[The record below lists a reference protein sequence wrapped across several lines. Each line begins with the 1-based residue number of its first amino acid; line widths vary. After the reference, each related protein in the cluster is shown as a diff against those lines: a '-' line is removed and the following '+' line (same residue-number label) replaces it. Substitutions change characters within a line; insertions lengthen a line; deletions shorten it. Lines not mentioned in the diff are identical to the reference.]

1 MGMTDPDA
9 SELESLVADAQKVE
23 PLGDRAPRL
32 YALVFLSSL
41 ALNYSLYCLLAL
53 VSHITQF
60 YSARTYEVVV
70 GLLYVSALP
79 MAALQLGFDRAYDLK
94 YRSATAFA
102 FRLGVCYLLLAAA
115 SAGLAANQL
124 YGVLLGMASVIG
136 AATWLAAGVVAAIC
150 GLLSSDAFVWMGVG
164 FQARAR
170 ESLSCP
176 FALLM

>member
-1 MGMTDPDA
+1 MAPSSDRRPLLTSMTGA
-9 SELESLVADAQKVE
+9 
-23 PLGDRAPRL
+23 RAL
-32 YALVFLSSL
+32 YLNALVFACSL
-41 ALNYSLYCLLAL
+41 ATTFPMNMLLAL
-53 VSHITQF
+53 VDHVTAAFSPAI
-60 YSARTYEVVV
+60 YEVVV

>member
-9 SELESLVADAQKVE
+9 SELESLVVDAQKVE

-102 FRLGVCYLLLAAA
+102 FRLGV
-115 SAGLAANQL
+115 
-124 YGVLLGMASVIG
+124 LLGMASVIG
-136 AATWLAAGVVAAIC
+136 AATTPAASHVAAIC